1 MIYIKRFDR
10 AFLRIPKTGSEAL
23 QLFLEQNV
31 VDYSEDVISR
41 PIRLIPS
48 TESTSIKLY
57 KTALNTAEVFPTG
70 HVSAAYTI
78 DKEVCTTQTHF
89 TGVIRDPLERQVS
102 NFIYRLHKKEY
113 VLQGTLANTFKMYI
127 TNGIL
132 TKEDYKH
139 TMSQVDYF
147 KYEGSLLPNV
157 EFWPY
162 PKFKEKLYQFCESN
176 NVEIKN
182 PLQTIN
188 KSPGDKKKLIASLYT
203 PDILEQVMDVYQED
217 FELYNSLM
225 GTDSVSIQE

>member
-1 MIYIKRFDR
+1 MIYVKRFDT

-41 PIRLIPS
+41 PIRLLPP
-48 TESTSIKLY
+48 TETTNTKLH
-57 KTALNTAEVFPTG
+57 KIALNTTEVFPTG
-70 HVSAAYTI
+70 HATAAYTI
-78 DKEVCTTQTHF
+78 DKGVCTTDTHF
-89 TGVIRDPLERQVS
+89 IGVIRDPLEKQVS
-102 NFIYRLHKKEY
+102 NFIYRLRKKEY

-147 KYEGSLLPNV
+147 KYNGCLLPNV

-162 PKFKEKLYQFCESN
+162 PKFNERLYEFCESH
-176 NVEIKN
+176 NVDIKN

-188 KSPGDKKKLIASLYT
+188 KSPGDKKKLIALLYT
-203 PDILEQVMDVYQED
+203 ADILEQVMDVYKDD

-225 GTDSVSIQE
+225 GTDSVSIRE